1 MWRHAGTD
9 TSTAADA
16 GTTTPPSYMLS
27 LNGTGTLNTLHIL
40 SQRPLQVAEDDQTL
54 VCLLGRVRPY
64 NQDYLPGDA
73 AQWFLQLHQQQPQQF
88 YPQIAGFFVLII
100 VDKHQGTVS
109 MVNDHVGAVPFYID
123 SRQQGQ
129 LVLSDSL
136 SLLRQHN
143 PHVNLDTQAVYNY
156 LYFHCIPSPDAIYQ
170 QIKKLE
176 PGVAFT
182 VGPDGSLHNETY
194 YQPDF
199 TPSTEPQQLLQQ
211 QCQQLI
217 SEAVAR
223 NISPDCAA
231 FLSGG
236 LDSSTVAGMLAKH
249 SQNAKTY
256 SIGFE
261 AQGYDETAYAL
272 ITAKHFG
279 TEHKVHYL
287 QPAEIT
293 QHFSTVAAAFNEPF
307 GNSSAMAAYIC
318 AKVAADDGIKVLLAG
333 DGGDEIFAGNERY
346 VKQKTFEHY
355 RALPGPLRS
364 SLDLCF
370 YNGLAAK
377 LPGLKKAYSYINQAK
392 VALPDRLDSY
402 NFLNRFD
409 INDMFCPAFIAHI
422 DSQLPLQQK
431 QQRYKACRS
440 ADAVDCMM
448 YLDWKFTLADNDL
461 VKVSSMC
468 QLAGVEVRY
477 PLFEKEVVDF
487 SCKVSAGIKAP
498 GQKLRDFYKRS
509 FTGFLP
515 DATLSKSKHGF
526 GLPFG
531 VWMKQQP
538 KLQQITADS
547 LASLKQRNIIQ
558 PSFIDK
564 ALATYQQ
571 GHSGYYGELVWIM
584 VTLELWLQQHEA
596 GYVA

>member
-9 TSTAADA
+9 TSIATDA
-16 GTTTPPSYMLS
+16 GISTPHTYKLNLS
-27 LNGTGTLNTLHIL
+27 GTGALSTLHIL
-40 SQRPLQVAEDDQTL
+40 SQRRLQIAENDQTL
-54 VCLLGRVRPY
+54 VCLLGRIRPY

-100 VDKHQGTVS
+100 VDKHQGTIKI
-109 MVNDHVGAVPFYID
+109 VNDHVGAVPCYID
-123 SRQQGQ
+123 SRQLGEM
-129 LVLSDSL
+129 VLSDSL
-136 SLLRQHN
+136 TLLRQHN
-143 PHVNLDTQAVYNY
+143 PGVNLDTQAIYNY

-182 VGPDGSLHNETY
+182 INANGRLHSETY

-199 TPSTEPQQLLQQ
+199 TPSAEPQQVLQQ

-223 NISPDCAA
+223 NVSPDCAA

-261 AQGYDETAYAL
+261 AKGYDETAYAL

-287 QPAEIT
+287 QPEEIT

-318 AKVAADDGIKVLLAG
+318 AKVAAEDGIKVLLAG

-355 RALPGPLRS
+355 RALPGPVRS

-370 YNGLAAK
+370 YNSLAAK

-409 INDMFCPAFIAHI
+409 INDIFCKDFIAHI

-431 QQRYKACRS
+431 QQRYKACSS

-538 KLQQITADS
+538 KLQQITAAS
-547 LASLKQRNIIQ
+547 LTSLKQRNIIQ
-558 PSFIDK
+558 PAFIEK

>member
-16 GTTTPPSYMLS
+16 GTSTPHTYMLN
-27 LNGTGTLNTLHIL
+27 LKGTGALNTLHIL
-40 SQRPLQVAEDDQTL
+40 SQRPLQIAEDDQTL

-73 AQWFLQLHQQQPQQF
+73 AQWFLQLHQQQSQQF

-100 VDKHQGTVS
+100 VDKHQGTIS
-109 MVNDHVGAVPFYID
+109 IINDHVGAVPCYID
-123 SRQQGQ
+123 SRQQAK

-136 SLLRQHN
+136 SLLRQQN
-143 PHVNLDTQAVYNY
+143 PSVSLDTQAVYNY

-182 VGPDGSLHNETY
+182 ISADGSLHSETY

-199 TPSTEPQQLLQQ
+199 TPSAEPQQVLQQ

-223 NISPDCAA
+223 NVSPDCAA

-261 AQGYDETAYAL
+261 AKGYDETAYAL

-287 QPAEIT
+287 QPEEIT

-307 GNSSAMAAYIC
+307 GNSSALAAYVC
-318 AKVAADDGIKVLLAG
+318 AKVAAEDGIKVLLAG

-355 RALPGPLRS
+355 RALPGPLRL

-409 INDMFCPAFIAHI
+409 INDMFCREFIEHV

-564 ALATYQQ
+564 ALETYQQ

>member
-1 MWRHAGTD
+1 MWCHAETD
-9 TSTAADA
+9 TSTIADV
-16 GTTTPPSYMLS
+16 GISTPPTYMLNLSGTGALNS
-27 LNGTGTLNTLHIL
+27 LNIVSL
-40 SQRPLQVAEDDQTL
+40 RPLQIAEDDQTL
-54 VCLLGRVRPY
+54 VCLLGRLRPY
-64 NQDYLPGDA
+64 NQDYLPGNA

-100 VDKHQGTVS
+100 VDKHQGTVRI
-109 MVNDHVGAVPFYID
+109 VNDHVGAVPCYID
-123 SRQQGQ
+123 SRQQGK
-129 LVLSDSL
+129 LVLSDNL
-136 SLLRQHN
+136 TLLRQHN
-143 PHVNLDTQAVYNY
+143 PTVNLDTQAVYNY

-170 QIKKLE
+170 HIKKLE
-176 PGVAFT
+176 PGVSFT
-182 VGPDGSLHNETY
+182 INADGNLHSETY

-199 TPSTEPQQLLQQ
+199 TPSTEPQQVLQQ
-211 QCQQLI
+211 HCQQLI

-249 SQNAKTY
+249 SEKAKTY

-261 AQGYDETAYAL
+261 AKGYDETAYAL

-287 QPAEIT
+287 QPEEIT

-307 GNSSAMAAYIC
+307 GNSSALAAYVC
-318 AKVAADDGIKVLLAG
+318 AKVAAEDGIKVLLAG

-370 YNGLAAK
+370 YNSLAAK
-377 LPGLKKAYSYINQAK
+377 LPGLKKAYSYISQAK

-409 INDMFCPAFIAHI
+409 VNDMFCPAFIAHI

-558 PSFIDK
+558 PAFIEK

>member
-1 MWRHAGTD
+1 MWRHAETD
-9 TSTAADA
+9 SSTAADDGNSTAQICRLNLEGA
-16 GTTTPPSYMLS
+16 GALTS
-27 LNGTGTLNTLHIL
+27 LHIL
-40 SQRPLQVAEDDQTL
+40 SLRQQQVAEDDKTL

-64 NQDYLPGDA
+64 NQDYLSGNA
-73 AQWFLQLHQQQPQQF
+73 AQWFLQLYQQQPEQF
-88 YPQIAGFFVLII
+88 YAQIAGFFVLVI
-100 VDKHQGTVS
+100 VDKLQGSVRI
-109 MVNDHVGAVPFYID
+109 VNDHVGSIPFYVD
-123 SRQQGQ
+123 SREQGK
-129 LVLSDSL
+129 LVLCETL
-136 SLLRQHN
+136 SLTRQHN
-143 PHVNLDTQAVYNY
+143 PSVNLDTQAVYNY
-156 LYFHCIPSPDAIYQ
+156 LYFHCIPSPHAIYQ
-170 QIKKLE
+170 QITKLE
-176 PGVAFT
+176 PGVNFT
-182 VGPDGSLHNETY
+182 LNADGSVHSQTY

-199 TPSTEPQQLLQQ
+199 TPSTESQQALQA

-223 NISPDCAA
+223 NISPNCAA

-256 SIGFE
+256 SIGFD
-261 AQGYDETAYAL
+261 AKGYDETAYAL
-272 ITAKHFG
+272 ITAKHFA
-279 TEHKVHYL
+279 TNHKVHYL
-287 QPAEIT
+287 QPEEIS
-293 QHFSTVAAAFNEPF
+293 QHFSAVAAAFNEPF

-318 AKVAADDGIKVLLAG
+318 AKVAAEDGIKVMLAG
-333 DGGDEIFAGNERY
+333 DGGDEIFGGNERY

-355 RALPGPLRS
+355 RALPGLIRS

-370 YNGLAAK
+370 YNSLAEK

-409 INDMFCPAFIAHI
+409 INEMFCPAFIAHI
-422 DSQLPLQQK
+422 DSQLPLKQK
-431 QQRYKACRS
+431 QQRYNACSS
-440 ADAVDCMM
+440 ADAVDRMM

-468 QLAGVEVRY
+468 RLAGVEVRY

-538 KLQQITADS
+538 KLQQITKES

-558 PSFIDK
+558 PAFIDK

-596 GYVA
+596 DYVA